1 MQCFY
6 QVTRLGLLEE
16 DAVVLPLNIFTSV
29 MVIYVQITVIKS
41 YGTLYHLV
49 LDVGIKVLF
58 GLISDTKYN

>member
-1 MQCFY
+1 MRCFY

>member
-1 MQCFY
+1 MRCFY

-16 DAVVLPLNIFTSV
+16 DAVVLPLNIFTSL